1 MAIGP
6 IDYSVEM
13 QNPFQAALQGYQAG
27 AAIRSDQ
34 QQQQQQQAALQVQQQ
49 RQQLL
54 AGLASKPNATA
65 DDYVSV
71 MTQLPEVAEQLQKA
85 WTVRNAAQQQAH
97 ASDLL
102 QWGAAIKSGQPQ
114 IAADQ
119 MVQRAEAMER
129 TAGGG
134 QVSVPTEESQALRA
148 NAKVLLE
155 NPQFALG
162 KIQAMLAVNPNG
174 KQAADALASFG
185 SEQRA
190 QELQPAAVTKAGA
203 DASTAQ
209 STAKKTAIEAKYAE
223 QGALLDLEKKGWDI
237 RHIQADIDIRKDA
250 NRIAAMNAAA
260 AREGNALK
268 REELGLKIQEARSAL
283 DDKIRSKVA
292 ETEGAAASI
301 DNALNTIQRIK
312 TNKSLDSVLG
322 SFEGR
327 MPAVFSDDASDAIAL
342 IETLGSQTFL
352 SMIPAMKGTGSLTER
367 EGDKLQSALTNL
379 SRTQSETQFRANL
392 DEASRLLKKGRE
404 TISKRT
410 GVPLGAP
417 DTPAEPG
424 SRPPL
429 SSFVRRSGGVSSSY

>member
-1 MAIGP
+1 MDP
-6 IDYSVEM
+6 INYTIDV
-13 QNPFQAALQGYQAG
+13 QTPFQAAIQGYQAG
-27 AAIRSDQ
+27 AAIRNDQ
-34 QQQQQQQAALQVQQQ
+34 AQQQQQQAALQAQQQ

-54 AGLASKPNATA
+54 AGLAAKSNPTA
-65 DDYVSV
+65 GDYASV
-71 MTQLPEVAEQLQKA
+71 MTQLPDVAEQLQKA
-85 WTVRNAAQQQAH
+85 WTTRNAAQQQAH

-134 QVSVPTEESQALRA
+134 QASVPTEESQALRA

-155 NPQFALG
+155 NPALALG

-174 KQAADALASFG
+174 KDAAESLAKFG
-185 SEQRA
+185 SEARA
-190 QELQPAAVTKAGA
+190 DRKFPSELAKSEAEAAKAGV
-203 DASTAQ
+203 
-209 STAKKTAIEAKYAE
+209 EARYAE
-223 QGALLDLEKKGWDI
+223 QQAVLDLQKKGWDI
-237 RHIQADIDIRKDA
+237 RHIQADIDLRRDA

-260 AREGNALK
+260 SREGNTLK

-429 SSFVRRSGGVSSSY
+429 SSFVRRSGSVSSSY

>member
-1 MAIGP
+1 MAFGP
-6 IDYSVEM
+6 IDYSVDI
-13 QNPFQAALQGYQAG
+13 QTPFQAALQGYQGG
-27 AAIRSDQ
+27 AAIRNDQAQ
-34 QQQQQQQAALQVQQQ
+34 QQQQRAALQAQQQ

-54 AGLASKPNATA
+54 AGLATKQNPTA
-65 DDYVSV
+65 GDYASV
-71 MTQLPEVAEQLQKA
+71 MTQLPDVAEQLQKA

-134 QVSVPTEESQALRA
+134 QASVPTEESQALRA

-155 NPQFALG
+155 NPQLALG

-174 KQAADALASFG
+174 KDAAESLAKFG
-185 SEQRA
+185 SEARA
-190 QELQPAAVTKAGA
+190 DRKFPSELAKSEAEAAKAGVE
-203 DASTAQ
+203 SR
-209 STAKKTAIEAKYAE
+209 YAE
-223 QGALLDLEKKGWDI
+223 QQAVLDLQKKGWDI

-250 NRIAAMNAAA
+250 NRIAVMNASA

-342 IETLGSQTFL
+342 IDTLGSQTFL
-352 SMIPAMKGTGSLTER
+352 SMIPAMKGTGSLSER

-429 SSFVRRSGGVSSSY
+429 SSFVRRSGSVSGSY